1 MNKEIA
7 VLGENIS
14 FYYKE
19 RMVLDNLSFSF
30 YKGEHIGIV
39 GESGCGKST
48 LLKLISG
55 LLLPTKGTLKVNGAT
70 TPEEIRKQISP
81 VMQEPMIMPLS
92 VRENISLG
100 HFVSDERIKDIL
112 KATMLTEWVDSL
124 PQGVDTYLGNQANEL
139 SGGQAQ
145 RISIARAM
153 AKNTD
158 IILLDEP
165 TSALDRTT
173 GEGMLEA
180 LCEFFEGKTVIH
192 VTHQTEMLKGYNRI
206 LRMEEGRL
214 CE

>member
-7 VLGENIS
+7 VWGENIS

-19 RMVLDNLSFSF
+19 RKVLDNLSFSF

-70 TPEEIRKQISP
+70 IPEEIRKQISP

-92 VRENISLG
+92 VRENITLG

-112 KATMLTEWVDSL
+112 KATKLTDWVDSL

-165 TSALDRTT
+165 TSALDRAT

-180 LCEFFEGKTVIH
+180 LREFLEGKTVIH

-214 CE
+214 V

>member
-19 RMVLDNLSFSF
+19 RKVLDNLSFSF

-81 VMQEPMIMPLS
+81 VMQAPMIMPLS
-92 VRENISLG
+92 VRENITLG
-100 HFVSDERIKDIL
+100 HFVSDERIKDI
-112 KATMLTEWVDSL
+112 E
-124 PQGVDTYLGNQANEL
+124 EL
-139 SGGQAQ
+139 ITKDFPSEDLIRKIQ
-145 RISIARAM
+145 S
-153 AKNTD
+153 N
-158 IILLDEP
+158 P
-165 TSALDRTT
+165 S
-173 GEGMLEA
+173 
-180 LCEFFEGKTVIH
+180 VIF
-192 VTHQTEMLKGYNRI
+192 YNS
-206 LRMEEGRL
+206 EEDYQKIYFY
-214 CE
+214 CY

>member
-19 RMVLDNLSFSF
+19 RKVLDNLNFSF

-55 LLLPTKGTLKVNGAT
+55 LLLPTKGTLRVNGAI

-81 VMQEPMIMPLS
+81 VMQAPMIMPLS
-92 VRENISLG
+92 VRENITLG

-112 KATMLTEWVDSL
+112 KATKLTDWVDSL

-153 AKNTD
+153 AKNAE

-165 TSALDRTT
+165 TSALDRAT

-180 LCEFFEGKTVIH
+180 LREFLEGKTVIH

-214 CE
+214 V

>member
-19 RMVLDNLSFSF
+19 RKVLDNLSFSF
-30 YKGEHIGIV
+30 YKGEHVGIV

-70 TPEEIRKQISP
+70 TSEEIRKQISP
-81 VMQEPMIMPLS
+81 VMQAPMIMPLS
-92 VRENISLG
+92 VRENITLG

-112 KATMLTEWVDSL
+112 KATKLTDWVDSL
-124 PQGVDTYLGNQANEL
+124 PEGVDTYLGNQANEL

-165 TSALDRTT
+165 TSALDRAT

-180 LCEFFEGKTVIH
+180 LREFLEGKTVIH

-214 CE
+214 V